1 MRVVVSWAWY
11 LAIQFKISQKFLFNK
26 LILQLLLFCRMQE
39 VSQFYRF
46 RPDEIFRRIT
56 VTSMVQLMLEQSKL
70 DIQESDQAR
79 GGAPISPISPNS
91 AAPNAAGEV
100 SESEDS
106 AVEADMDAKTVVA
119 NSEEVEEDQGMPYK
133 SSCSSGFFYHFC
145 ENSRRKK
152 RSKSKN
158 SRPFGG

>member
-1 MRVVVSWAWY
+1 
-11 LAIQFKISQKFLFNK
+11 
-26 LILQLLLFCRMQE
+26 MQE

-79 GGAPISPISPNS
+79 GGAPISPLSPNS
-91 AAPNAAGEV
+91 AAPNGAGEV

-119 NSEEVEEDQGMPYK
+119 NSEEVEEDQGRPNK
-133 SSCSSGFFYHFC
+133 HSHSCSDSD
-145 ENSRRKK
+145 
-152 RSKSKN
+152 
-158 SRPFGG
+158 

>member
-1 MRVVVSWAWY
+1 MHLVLTWQSN
-11 LAIQFKISQKFLFNK
+11 SKFLFNE

-79 GGAPISPISPNS
+79 GGAPISPLSPNS

-119 NSEEVEEDQGMPYK
+119 NSEEVEEDQGMPNK
-133 SSCSSGFFYHFC
+133 SSCSFRLFF
-145 ENSRRKK
+145 
-152 RSKSKN
+152 
-158 SRPFGG
+158 